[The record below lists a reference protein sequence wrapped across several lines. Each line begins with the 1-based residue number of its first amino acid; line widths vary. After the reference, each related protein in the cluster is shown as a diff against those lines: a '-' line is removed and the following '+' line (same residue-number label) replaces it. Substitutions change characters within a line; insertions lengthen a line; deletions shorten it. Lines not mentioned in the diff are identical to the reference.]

1 MSSARAVEASTGPGI
16 DRRSMMARP
25 HAELPCRDVH
35 NPPDVLKGVGN
46 RSLRKCEKAMH
57 GTEAI
62 HAGRLPIE
70 TVAAV
75 CEISG

>member
-1 MSSARAVEASTGPGI
+1 MSRARAVAATTGPGI
-16 DRRSMMARP
+16 DRRWTTARTL
-25 HAELPCRDVH
+25 AELPCRDVH
-35 NPPDVLKGVGN
+35 NAPDVLRAVGN
-46 RSLRKCEKAMH
+46 RSLRRCEKTMH
-57 GTEAI
+57 GIEAI

>member
-1 MSSARAVEASTGPGI
+1 MSRARAVEATTGPGI
-16 DRRSMMARP
+16 DRRWTTARTL
-25 HAELPCRDVH
+25 AELLCRDAH
-35 NPPDVLKGVGN
+35 NARDVLRAVGN
-46 RSLRKCEKAMH
+46 RSLRKCQKTMH
-57 GTEAI
+57 GTETI

>member
-1 MSSARAVEASTGPGI
+1 MSRARAVEATIGPGR
-16 DRRSMMARP
+16 DRRWTTARTL
-25 HAELPCRDVH
+25 AELPCRDVH
-35 NPPDVLKGVGN
+35 NAPDVLRAVGN
-46 RSLRKCEKAMH
+46 LSLRKCEKTLH